1 MIDPGKFRTHTGIT
15 PYEFVEYI
23 IKCVTG
29 VSAIFPL
36 FMLFPDWHDDIYW
49 MIISLMISMTYNNES
64 KAAIERMRGNVI
76 GSIVGGGCWF
86 LKAFLTK
93 YGTIAVNQNAA
104 LLLCIIIGLV
114 VIITACAGLKMISV
128 ARTALVGFF
137 IVIIY
142 EDHHHSWQGAIIRL
156 ASVVTGCMAGLC
168 INKSFAWASRVLFGE
183 KIKGSEK
190 EADEDSIY

>member
-1 MIDPGKFRTHTGIT
+1 MIDPGKFRAHTGIT

-23 IKCVTG
+23 IKCVAG

-36 FMLFPDWHDDIYW
+36 FMMFPDWHDDIYW

-64 KAAIERMRGNVI
+64 KAALERMRGNVI
-76 GSIVGGGCWF
+76 GSIVGCGCWF
-86 LKAFLTK
+86 LKAFLTQF
-93 YGTIAVNQNAA
+93 GTIAANQNAA
-104 LLLCIIIGLV
+104 LLLSIIIGLV
-114 VIITACAGLKMISV
+114 IVITCCAGLRMIGV

-142 EDHHHSWQGAIIRL
+142 EDHHHSWQGAMIRL

-183 KIKGSEK
+183 KRKVGSENR
-190 EADEDSIY
+190 EDDIY